1 MPGLDP
7 QQQRMPKLGPRPR
20 VPAPAAPPQDRQ
32 RERAERRRRHNA
44 AKEAE
49 KEASVPTWG
58 DDLLRALAYAVFVQV
73 LFGVTILL
81 VRWRLLTSRSGDVID
96 DTQLWAAIVL
106 VVSPLSWVFLQVKRA
121 RPDNGFRQAG
131 LLSLLLA
138 GIAGAALFQAIAV
151 FVWQLLIGPDL
162 IAGSVLDAVDAGPL
176 AFVTMLSL
184 IVCVHAVFVV
194 VIVPMVTCRTVGLLV
209 GLLPFLG
216 LVVGGLFAVMW
227 SIGLEPTWP
236 LALVW
241 AAAAAISVALVAVVA
256 VIAVHAR
263 RDDPSVLGAADA
275 EGGGPRGSG
284 VPRSAAGG
292 GYWSGAGDPD
302 DRGGATGEREP
313 Q

>member
-7 QQQRMPKLGPRPR
+7 QQQRMPELGPRPR

-106 VVSPLSWVFLQVKRA
+106 VVAPLSWVFLQVKRA
-121 RPDNGFRQAG
+121 RPDNGLRQAG
-131 LLSLLLA
+131 LLSLLLV
-138 GIAGAALFQAIAV
+138 GIAGATVCQVIGV

-162 IAGSVLDAVDAGPL
+162 ITGSVLDAVDAGPL

-184 IVCVHAVFVV
+184 IVCVHAAFVV
-194 VIVPMVTCRTVGLLV
+194 AIVPMVTCGTVGLLV
-209 GLLPFLG
+209 GLLPFLS
-216 LVVGGLFAVMW
+216 LVVGGLFIVMW
-227 SIGLEPTWP
+227 SIGLEPTWL

-241 AAAAAISVALVAVVA
+241 AASAVVALALVAVVA
-256 VIAVHAR
+256 VLAVHVR
-263 RDDPSVLGAADA
+263 RD
-275 EGGGPRGSG
+275 GPVIG
-284 VPRSAAGG
+284 
-292 GYWSGAGDPD
+292 
-302 DRGGATGEREP
+302 
-313 Q
+313 